1 MEISAKQATKCKNS
15 HAQWYLSEKN
25 VKSHARRP
33 KEGDKSFRPEEEA
46 DEDDQDDEDVEA
58 DTHPTEEEA
67 AKPQC
72 IAHPIKAL
80 LASEADDAMAALW
93 DKKELTD
100 AEQAVKDRID
110 ELLPYLGKNERR
122 VLALKVYYMVRKHG
136 AGIGTSLQ
144 FASSLIDV
152 PERTLRRWRDKAQS
166 TRDVPLDERISPTA
180 KTTDRWV
187 LGLIDGKEEELK
199 MQIINYVHDNTN
211 RRHGMKN
218 LSAEDIMNYINN
230 TLLAPYIA
238 KKVPGVHQIS
248 LATTKRWLQK
258 LGFHYESGKN
268 RTGFVDGHE
277 REDNVK
283 AREEFV
289 RKKGDLRQEATES
302 VATNAETLKKIEIL
316 KKVIKQGMLM

>member
-122 VLALKVYYMVRKHG
+122 VLALKVYYMVREHG
-136 AGIGTSLQ
+136 AGIGSSLQ
-144 FASSLIDV
+144 FASSLI
-152 PERTLRRWRDKAQS
+152 ERNTNVVFETS
-166 TRDVPLDERISPTA
+166 VESSSISSAEPTA
-180 KTTDRWV
+180 TTTTPPRAA
-187 LGLIDGKEEELK
+187 E
-199 MQIINYVHDNTN
+199 
-211 RRHGMKN
+211 RRFHTRK
-218 LSAEDIMNYINN
+218 LHHIVRS
-230 TLLAPYIA
+230 TFLAIYNHP
-238 KKVPGVHQIS
+238 
-248 LATTKRWLQK
+248 TMT
-258 LGFHYESGKN
+258 
-268 RTGFVDGHE
+268 
-277 REDNVK
+277 
-283 AREEFV
+283 
-289 RKKGDLRQEATES
+289 
-302 VATNAETLKKIEIL
+302 
-316 KKVIKQGMLM
+316 